1 MATVQA
7 QPEQVKASTVAQ
19 PVQAQPVQMQGQPV
33 QMQGQPQYVQQPGM
47 QPQYVQAQPQYAQQ
61 MQGQPVQMQGQPQ
74 YVQQPGMQPQ
84 YVQAQPQYMQQPNTN
99 MNQQNI
105 VINANGGGGYA
116 QQINPACPIVIF
128 IVGWFVGPVWWAA
141 CCMLCEPRYGKTG
154 KIFNIISTVL
164 GIIGPICYG
173 IAVMYAT
180 VWSYCAYYSYYC

>member
-19 PVQAQPVQMQGQPV
+19 PVQAVQ
-33 QMQGQPQYVQQPGM
+33 QGQPQYVQA

-61 MQGQPVQMQGQPQ
+61 MQGQPQYVQQPGMQPQ

-84 YVQAQPQYMQQPNTN
+84 YVQAQPQYMQQPN